1 MNAAD
6 LQKEKIRIR
15 LMDPDRAN
23 VIEMILDSA
32 KKAAKEAQ
40 REVTE
45 EDLLSSVKKG
55 IKENEK
61 AISLIESKN
70 GDASKWKTELSLLK
84 TFLPVQMTE
93 SQVEVELNK
102 ILADMPEAD
111 RVKKNQGKIM
121 AQMKKFNNVDMA
133 MVSKILNT
141 LLK

>member
-6 LQKEKIRIR
+6 LQKERMRIR
-15 LMDPDRAN
+15 LTDPERAG
-23 VIEMILDSA
+23 VIEMILDIA

-45 EDLLSSVKKG
+45 EDLLNSVKKE
-55 IKENEK
+55 IKETEK

-70 GDASKWKTELSLLK
+70 GDASKWKKELSILK

-93 SQVEVELNK
+93 AQVEIELNK
-102 ILADMPEAD
+102 ILAGVPEEE

-133 MVSKILNT
+133 MVSKILNS